1 MMPTP
6 ETGAP
11 APAEPGAG
19 GPDAS
24 PAFADE
30 RILRRIPREILVC
43 AALFAVAALFI
54 NPLAALMVLAG
65 GAVSALAFGTLKTSV
80 GRVLSRER
88 AGALRSGLLLYLA
101 RFGLICLAFFLI
113 ILLFPRH
120 ILAFG
125 AGFSAVLPVF
135 LVEGIAAYARVKTWK
150 A

>member
-6 ETGAP
+6 ETGSP
-11 APAEPGAG
+11 EPAEPGVG
-19 GPDAS
+19 GPGAN

-30 RILRRIPREILVC
+30 RILRRIPRESLAC
-43 AALFAVAALFI
+43 AAVFAVAALLI
-54 NPLAALMVLAG
+54 NPVAALMVLAG

-88 AGALRSGLLLYLA
+88 TGALRSGLLLYLA
-101 RFGLICLAFFLI
+101 RFGLICVAFFLI

-120 ILAFG
+120 ILAFA
-125 AGFSAVLPVF
+125 AGFSAILPVF

>member
-1 MMPTP
+1 MPTP
-6 ETGAP
+6 DMGSSAP
-11 APAEPGAG
+11 AGPG
-19 GPDAS
+19 GPGVS

-30 RILRRIPREILVC
+30 RILRRIPREILAC
-43 AALFAVAALFI
+43 AGLFAVAALLI
-54 NPLAALMVLAG
+54 NPLAALLVLAG

-88 AGALRSGLLLYLA
+88 AGALRSGLLLYFA

-120 ILAFG
+120 ILAFA
-125 AGFSAVLPVF
+125 AGFSAILPVF

-150 A
+150 V

>member
-6 ETGAP
+6 ESGSP
-11 APAEPGAG
+11 APAGPGGGPGA
-19 GPDAS
+19 P

-30 RILRRIPREILVC
+30 RILRRIPREILAC
-43 AALFAVAALFI
+43 AVLFAVAALLI
-54 NPLAALMVLAG
+54 NPLTALMVLAG

-88 AGALRSGLLLYLA
+88 AGALRSGLLLYFA
-101 RFGLICLAFFLI
+101 RFGLICLAFLLI
-113 ILLFPRH
+113 LLLFPRQ
-120 ILAFG
+120 ILAFA
-125 AGFSAVLPVF
+125 AGFSAILPVF